1 MFSKLRSLIFKLEP
15 ELAHSLA
22 IKALKFGYISPFK
35 QENNELLKTNIF
47 GKNITNLI
55 GMAAGFD
62 KDAEVYNSLFKLGY
76 GFVEV

>member
-47 GKNITNLI
+47 G
-55 GMAAGFD
+55 
-62 KDAEVYNSLFKLGY
+62 
-76 GFVEV
+76 